1 LQYLNNSLPLPSL
14 KNGKMGKK
22 REKNIF
28 FSNYLPDN
36 KKGLLL
42 HPLTESRR
50 TPLIK
55 NSTVRQ
61 SKERRKTSKESS

>member
-28 FSNYLPDN
+28 FSKYLPDN
-36 KKGLLL
+36 KKGVLL
-42 HPLTESRR
+42 HPL
-50 TPLIK
+50 I
-55 NSTVRQ
+55 
-61 SKERRKTSKESS
+61 ERLVRKTSKESS

>member
-28 FSNYLPDN
+28 FSKYLPDN
-36 KKGLLL
+36 KKGVLL
-42 HPLTESRR
+42 HPL
-50 TPLIK
+50 I
-55 NSTVRQ
+55 
-61 SKERRKTSKESS
+61 ERMAKKQVKKVLRHIELTAVLT

>member
-28 FSNYLPDN
+28 FSKYLPDN
-36 KKGLLL
+36 KKGVLL
-42 HPLTESRR
+42 HPLIER
-50 TPLIK
+50 L
-55 NSTVRQ
+55 V
-61 SKERRKTSKESS
+61 KEK